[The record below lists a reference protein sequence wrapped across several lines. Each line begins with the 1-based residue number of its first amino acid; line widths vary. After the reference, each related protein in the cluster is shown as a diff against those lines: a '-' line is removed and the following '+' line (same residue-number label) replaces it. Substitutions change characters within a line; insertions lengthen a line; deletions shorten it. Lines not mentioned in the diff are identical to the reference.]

1 MLESGK
7 YCGGKKKEED
17 KRRSKMV
24 SIGLTGKVR
33 AEQRLEGGEEV
44 SSVDMWDNNCPDSH
58 RTA

>member
-1 MLESGK
+1 
-7 YCGGKKKEED
+7 
-17 KRRSKMV
+17 MV